1 MKITKE
7 VSVLET
13 VSVGRV
19 FLIRAFDNTGLL
31 LVGRQTQFSG
41 RTGTDSIFQKVY

>member
-31 LVGRQTQFSG
+31 LVGRQTQVLWKN
-41 RTGTDSIFQKVY
+41 RD